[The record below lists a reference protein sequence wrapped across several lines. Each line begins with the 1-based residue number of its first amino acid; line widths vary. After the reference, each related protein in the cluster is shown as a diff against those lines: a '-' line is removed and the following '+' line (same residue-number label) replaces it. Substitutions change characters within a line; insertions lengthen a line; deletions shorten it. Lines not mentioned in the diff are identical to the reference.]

1 MWQLAYLWNLI
12 PSAVIA
18 WVVNGLI
25 IVGIIGVCVSWIAR
39 WIPFVSA
46 YRGPVQLIGVV
57 CLVLGVYMKGGAD
70 VEMKWRS
77 QVEDFRAK
85 IAVAEIQSKEVNERL
100 AAEFKKS
107 TKLIEEVKNA
117 NKASIRANA
126 IQIDSECRV
135 PDVAISL
142 HNSASLNQVSNSSK
156 GATGTMPAPQPSVPT
171 KSSVK

>member
-12 PSAVIA
+12 PSTVIA

-25 IVGIIGVCVSWIAR
+25 IVGIIGVCASWIAR

-46 YRGPVQLIGVV
+46 YRGPVQLVGIV

-70 VEMKWRS
+70 VEMKWRG
-77 QVEDFRAK
+77 QVKDFQAK
-85 IAVAEIQSKEVNERL
+85 IAVAETQSKEANERL
-100 AAEFKKS
+100 ATEFKNS

-126 IQIDSECRV
+126 VKIDSECRV

-156 GATGTMPAPQPSVPT
+156 GTTGTMPAPQPSVPT

>member
-1 MWQLAYLWNLI
+1 MWQLAMLWNLI
-12 PSAVIA
+12 PTAVIA
-18 WVVNGLI
+18 WAVNGLI
-25 IVGIIGVCVSWIAR
+25 IVGIIGVCASWIAR

-46 YRGPVQLIGVV
+46 YRGPIQLIGVI
-57 CLVLGVYMKGGAD
+57 CLVLGVYFKGGAD

-85 IAVAEIQSKEVNERL
+85 IAVAETQSNEANKRL
-100 AAEFKKS
+100 ATEFKKS
-107 TKLIEEVKNA
+107 TQLIEEVKNA

-126 IQIDSECRV
+126 VQIDSECRV
-135 PDVAISL
+135 PDVAIGL

-156 GATGTMPAPQPSVPT
+156 GTTGTLPAPQPSVPT

>member
-126 IQIDSECRV
+126 VQIDSECRV

>member
-1 MWQLAYLWNLI
+1 
-12 PSAVIA
+12 
-18 WVVNGLI
+18 
-25 IVGIIGVCVSWIAR
+25 
-39 WIPFVSA
+39 
-46 YRGPVQLIGVV
+46 
-57 CLVLGVYMKGGAD
+57 MKGGAD

-77 QVEDFRAK
+77 QVEDFQAK
-85 IAVAEIQSKEVNERL
+85 ITVAETQSKEANERL
-100 AAEFKKS
+100 ATEFKKS
-107 TKLIEEVKNA
+107 TQLIEEVKNA

>member
-12 PSAVIA
+12 PTVVIA

-25 IVGIIGVCVSWIAR
+25 IVGIIGVCASWIAR
-39 WIPFVSA
+39 WVPYVSA
-46 YRGPVQLIGVV
+46 YRGPVQLVGTV

-77 QVEDFRAK
+77 QVEDFQAK
-85 IAVAEIQSKEVNERL
+85 ITVAETQSKEANERL
-100 AAEFKKS
+100 ATEFKKS
-107 TKLIEEVKNA
+107 TQLIEEVKNA

>member
-46 YRGPVQLIGVV
+46 YRGPVQLIGIV

>member
-1 MWQLAYLWNLI
+1 MWQLAYLWTLI
-12 PSAVIA
+12 PTAVIN

-25 IVGIIGVCVSWIAR
+25 VVGIIGVCASWIAR

-46 YRGPVQLIGVV
+46 YRGPVQLVGII
-57 CLVLGVYMKGGAD
+57 CLVLGVYMKGGSD
-70 VEMKWRS
+70 VETKWRS

-85 IAVAEIQSKEVNERL
+85 IAVAETQSKEANQRL
-100 AAEFKKS
+100 ATELRKS
-107 TKLIEEVKNA
+107 TQLIKEVKDA

-126 IQIDSECRV
+126 VKIDSECRV
-135 PDVAISL
+135 SDVAIGL

-156 GATGTMPAPQPSVPT
+156 GTTGTLPAAQPSVPT